1 MPTQPIT
8 GLPGFR
14 ATRSADWRRVRKSD
28 QGAQYIEGGRI
39 IDGTYSGDAGNT
51 SNPDVIRPGKIMVK
65 AASGGLYRNFIIG
78 KTTAAYVD
86 NDVTLTVPAA
96 VATEIGRLLTAAGAS
111 LSLALIGPPS
121 AAGTVA
127 ATAITVTAVASA
139 TTISISDLNLAKVTD
154 SLIALPA
161 AGYTAGSFCLMDD
174 GYGIKL
180 ADQDGTRVNQEWAHP
195 LIGGHLQ
202 TSQILDWP
210 ADASTVAY
218 LKALLN
224 VTTSGYGFNFDDSY

>member
-1 MPTQPIT
+1 MASAIT

-14 ATRSADWRRVRKSD
+14 ATQTAAYRRIRKSD
-28 QGAQYIEGGRI
+28 QAAQYIEGGVV
-39 IDGTYSGDAGNT
+39 IDGTHSGDATNT
-51 SNPDVIRPGKIMVK
+51 ANPDVLRPGKIMVK

-86 NDVTLTVPAA
+86 NDVTLTVSAA
-96 VATEIGRLLTAAGAS
+96 TATEIGRLLTAAGTS

-161 AGYTAGSFCLMDD
+161 AGYTAGSFCIVDD
-174 GYGIKL
+174 GTGIKCSD
-180 ADQDGTRVNQEWAHP
+180 AAGTRVNQEWNRP
-195 LIGGHLQ
+195 LIGGHIDE
-202 TSQILDWP
+202 SQILDWP
-210 ADASTVAY
+210 ADTSTIAY
-218 LKALLN
+218 LKGLLN
-224 VTTSGYGFNFDDSY
+224 VAATGYGFNFDGAY